1 MTCRTI
7 LLLISALLFS
17 TPLYADM
24 AAANYELNRGNFKAA
39 AKEFTRL
46 AESGDVHAQS
56 YLGYMYYVGQGVTRD
71 YTEAVR
77 WYRKAAEKGDRD
89 AQYNLAVAYAFGQGV
104 KKDMQQAARWYLK
117 AAEQGHAAAEY
128 SLGLSYAN
136 GEGVK
141 QDMETAR
148 QWFNKAAD
156 QGYADAQKALDTLRK
171 QEATAAAKHLP
182 DNSADTKNK
191 EELLNMDGL
200 EPSHPGA
207 EAPAKTFQKHTAAAV
222 ADSEPAADNTDNIAV
237 QAKTRG
243 QEAPTTGLD
252 EATGQSAAGVKQDV
266 TPEFK
271 SLDEAVV
278 NSTAPAGAASTDEMD
293 NTGEEGA
300 GSFLNRLFGPQE
312 TGVGKGNPETAGMP
326 GADGDGRSAQNTQPS
341 ISGNT
346 GQDGEAGL
354 LNHLL
359 GSEDGMTAKEDAGS
373 VKKNVSGKTSI
384 DPSLYKRGMAALANK
399 NYRDAAT
406 LFHGAATQGDPG
418 SQFQLGALFYQG
430 LGVTRDYNEAE
441 RWYQRSADNGNADAQ
456 YSLGNMYLM
465 GVGVKQNDQKA
476 MYWYKKAANQGNGSA
491 RQNLEKLKDIIGKA
505 GEKPELAE
513 GEKSETAA
521 GDPGPEKEQPKQGFF
536 SRLFGKEEPEAGKQI
551 ASGDTTQESGKITA
565 GNSGKKTD
573 KKPSYMSKEGGGLL
587 GHLFGIGQD
596 KEKDGSKSVPAN
608 DKQVETTSTA
618 ANPAQDS
625 NAGNQQAANTEG
637 SGKDK
642 PSIMSKEGG
651 GLFGYLFG
659 WGMQKD
665 QPGVSEQGNS
675 SNTSKTSPPS
685 AGTNDDSAVQ

>member
-24 AAANYELNRGNFKAA
+24 TAANYELNRGNFKAA

-104 KKDMQQAARWYLK
+104 KKDLQQAVKWYLK

-136 GEGVK
+136 GEGAK
-141 QDMETAR
+141 QNIETAK
-148 QWFNKAAD
+148 QWFSKAAD
-156 QGYADAQKALDTLRK
+156 QGYADAQKALDILRK
-171 QEATAAAKHLP
+171 QEATAAAKHDS

-207 EAPAKTFQKHTAAAV
+207 EMPAKILQEHPPAAV
-222 ADSEPAADNTDNIAV
+222 ADADTAAVTGDTAV
-237 QAKTRG
+237 QAKTLE
-243 QEAPTTGLD
+243 QEASTAGLD
-252 EATGQSAAGVKQDV
+252 DGTGQPATDVKQDV

-271 SLDEAVV
+271 SLDGSAVG
-278 NSTAPAGAASTDEMD
+278 STVPAGAVSMDETK
-293 NTGEEGA
+293 NTGEEGT
-300 GSFLNRLFGPQE
+300 GSFLNRLFGRQK
-312 TGVGKGNPETAGMP
+312 TGVEKGSPEAAGMT
-326 GADGDGRSAQNTQPS
+326 GADEDNRAAQNTRS
-341 ISGNT
+341 SMIDNT
-346 GQDGEAGL
+346 GRDGEQGL

-359 GSEDGMTAKEDAGS
+359 GNADGITAEKDAGPG
-373 VKKNVSGKTSI
+373 KNNGSGKTGI

-465 GVGVKQNDQKA
+465 GKGVEQNDQKA
-476 MYWYKKAANQGNGSA
+476 MYWYKKAANQGHDSA
-491 RQNLEKLKDIIGKA
+491 RQNLEKLKEIVSKA
-505 GEKPELAE
+505 DEKPELAE
-513 GEKSETAA
+513 GKASETAA
-521 GDPGPEKEQPKQGFF
+521 GGSGSEKEQPKQGFF
-536 SRLFGKEEPEAGKQI
+536 SRLFGKEKPKAGEQI
-551 ASGDTTQESGKITA
+551 ASGATTQDTGKVTA
-565 GNSGKKTD
+565 GTSGRKTD
-573 KKPSYMSKEGGGLL
+573 KKPSFMSKEGGGLL
-587 GHLFGIGQD
+587 GHLFGISQD
-596 KEKDGSKSVPAN
+596 DEKNGSKSIPAN
-608 DKQVETTSTA
+608 DEQDESTSTA
-618 ANPAQDS
+618 TDPAQGSD
-625 NAGNQQAANTEG
+625 AEEQQAAANTREG
-637 SGKDK
+637 RKDK

-659 WGMQKD
+659 WGTQEDK
-665 QPGVSEQGNS
+665 PGHSEQGNS
-675 SNTSKTSPPS
+675 SNTSKASTQS
-685 AGTNDDSAVQ
+685 AGSNDDSAAQ